1 MLGEKLVGNEWWA
14 LPCTLKWLW
23 SQKKSLRFIT
33 KCLKTSSKLEGGW
46 LRPSNLGKRW
56 IGFVSA
62 WFHISFH
69 LDFNFSSNTEYHQ
82 IWGSVVFLLA
92 PNQISPALTWH
103 LYLHPTHFLT
113 LYHPCFAYNVTNN
126 SKTVFFV
133 PVFPQE
139 IRRPWCQQGSRQ
151 SAPGAKCEPPDMP
164 ERGSECYV
172 HCGEPLQWVSLSL

>member
-1 MLGEKLVGNEWWA
+1 MGTKLVGNEWWA

-33 KCLKTSSKLEGGW
+33 KCQKTSSKLEGGW

-62 WFHISFH
+62 WFHIS
-69 LDFNFSSNTEYHQ
+69 
-82 IWGSVVFLLA
+82 
-92 PNQISPALTWH
+92 PALTWH

-113 LYHPCFAYNVTNN
+113 LYHPCFVTNN

-133 PVFPQE
+133 HVFPQE
-139 IRRPWCQQGSRQ
+139 IRRPWSQQGSRQ

-164 ERGSECYV
+164 ERGSECYI
-172 HCGEPLQWVSLSL
+172 HCEEPLQWVSLSLYIEL